1 MSEPMVRIKFVHPFI
16 RYEREFKIDTVDN
29 SLSKLMEIILEETKQ
44 HGRFGQRGRQRF
56 DRLRGCIVMRGRA
69 EVGHFTDS
77 GFECIDVSE
86 DLLHPDEEIIVM
98 LPITG
103 G

>member
-1 MSEPMVRIKFVHPFI
+1 MPVPTVKIKFVHPFI
-16 RYEREFKIDTVDN
+16 RYERDFELDEVYS
-29 SLSKLMEIILEETKQ
+29 SLSKLMEIILEDTKA
-44 HGRFGQRGRQRF
+44 HGRFARRGRQQF

-69 EVGHFTDS
+69 EVGHFTEY
-77 GFECIDVSE
+77 GFEGVDPSE
-86 DLLHPDEEIIVM
+86 DMLTPDEEIIVM